1 VKKEMFNEAQKETF
15 IKEYLRSKVVA
26 ETSLYA
32 VFKKTEDFEEK
43 LNKDVSKFTRDEIL
57 DMLAKFKAK
66 SINSLLNYTIVLKH
80 YSRFVFGEVGTNAY
94 ELIGKADI
102 ADMVDKDANILLTRE
117 ELDDVE
123 VQLLNW
129 VDKAII
135 ELLWNGVAGKNM
147 EDIYSVSEDCVQ
159 GNILRVNEKEFPMTD
174 RLRELLPKAFAE
186 TELMSYG
193 NTMRVIEVNGKG
205 KIYKERPN
213 ARGIDTPDSRFR
225 WVYRKIQIFRDYL
238 DIPGLTMK
246 NIAASGLW
254 HHLQL
259 GMKETGLGLRE
270 FLKTNKGEELAKRY
284 GFGDYWVDNIHQKY
298 EQYV

>member
-1 VKKEMFNEAQKETF
+1 MFNKAQKETF
-15 IKEYLRSKVVA
+15 IKEYLRSKVIA

-80 YSRFVFGEVGTNAY
+80 YSRFVFGAVGTNAY
-94 ELIGKADI
+94 ESIGKADV
-102 ADMVDKDANILLTRE
+102 ADMVDKNANILLTRE

-213 ARGIDTPDSRFR
+213 ARGIDTPDIRFR

-238 DIPGLTMK
+238 DMPGLTMK

-254 HHLQL
+254 HYLQL
-259 GMKETGLGLRE
+259 CMEKTKLDLRTFLRTKEG
-270 FLKTNKGEELAKRY
+270 KELAMRY
-284 GFGDYWVDNIHQKY
+284 GFSESYYIDNICQKY
-298 EQYV
+298 EQHLR

>member
-1 VKKEMFNEAQKETF
+1 MFNKAQKETF
-15 IKEYLRSKVVA
+15 IKEYLRSKVIA

-32 VFKKTEDFEEK
+32 IFKKTEDFEEK

-80 YSRFVFGEVGTNAY
+80 YSRFVFGAVGTNAY
-94 ELIGKADI
+94 ESIGKADV
-102 ADMVDKDANILLTRE
+102 ADMVDKNANILLTRE

-135 ELLWNGVAGKNM
+135 ELLWNGVTGKNM

-213 ARGIDTPDSRFR
+213 ARGIDTPDIRFR

-238 DIPGLTMK
+238 NMPGLTMK

-254 HHLQL
+254 HYLQL
-259 GMKETGLGLRE
+259 CMEKTKLDLRTFLRTKEG
-270 FLKTNKGEELAKRY
+270 KELAMRY
-284 GFGDYWVDNIHQKY
+284 GFSESYYIDNICQKY
-298 EQYV
+298 EQHLR

>member
-1 VKKEMFNEAQKETF
+1 MFNKAQKETF
-15 IKEYLRSKVVA
+15 IKEYLRSKVIA

-32 VFKKTEDFEEK
+32 IFKKTEDFEEK
-43 LNKDVSKFTRDEIL
+43 LNKDVSKFTRDEII

-80 YSRFVFGEVGTNAY
+80 YSRFVFGAVGTNAY
-94 ELIGKADI
+94 ESIGKADV
-102 ADMVDKDANILLTRE
+102 ADMVDKNANILLTRE

-213 ARGIDTPDSRFR
+213 ARGIDTPDIRFR

-238 DIPGLTMK
+238 DMPGLTMK

-254 HHLQL
+254 HYLQL
-259 GMKETGLGLRE
+259 CIEKTKLDLRTFLRTKEG
-270 FLKTNKGEELAKRY
+270 KELAMRY
-284 GFGDYWVDNIHQKY
+284 GFSESYYIDNICQKY
-298 EQYV
+298 EQQLR

>member
-1 VKKEMFNEAQKETF
+1 
-15 IKEYLRSKVVA
+15 
-26 ETSLYA
+26 
-32 VFKKTEDFEEK
+32 
-43 LNKDVSKFTRDEIL
+43 
-57 DMLAKFKAK
+57 
-66 SINSLLNYTIVLKH
+66 
-80 YSRFVFGEVGTNAY
+80 
-94 ELIGKADI
+94 
-102 ADMVDKDANILLTRE
+102 
-117 ELDDVE
+117 
-123 VQLLNW
+123 
-129 VDKAII
+129 
-135 ELLWNGVAGKNM
+135 
-147 EDIYSVSEDCVQ
+147 
-159 GNILRVNEKEFPMTD
+159 MTD

-259 GMKETGLGLRE
+259 GMKETGFGLRE

-284 GFGDYWVDNIHQKY
+284 RFGDYWVDNIHQKY

>member
-1 VKKEMFNEAQKETF
+1 MFNEAQKEIF

-32 VFKKTEDFEEK
+32 IFKKTEDFEEK

-80 YSRFVFGEVGTNAY
+80 YSRFVFGAVGTNAY
-94 ELIGKADI
+94 ESIGKADV
-102 ADMVDKDANILLTRE
+102 ADMVDKNANILLTRE

-193 NTMRVIEVNGKG
+193 NTMRVIDVNGKG

-213 ARGIDTPDSRFR
+213 ARGIDTPDIRFR

-238 DIPGLTMK
+238 DMPGLTMK

-254 HHLQL
+254 HYLQL
-259 GMKETGLGLRE
+259 CMEKTKLDLRTFLRTKEG
-270 FLKTNKGEELAKRY
+270 KELAMRY
-284 GFGDYWVDNIHQKY
+284 GFSESYYIDNICQKY
-298 EQYV
+298 EQHLR

>member
-1 VKKEMFNEAQKETF
+1 MFNEAQKETF

-32 VFKKTEDFEEK
+32 VFKKTEGFEEK

-80 YSRFVFGEVGTNAY
+80 YSRFVFGAVGTNAY
-94 ELIGKADI
+94 ESIGKADI
-102 ADMVDKDANILLTRE
+102 ADLIDKDANILLTRE

-174 RLRELLPKAFAE
+174 RLKELLPKAFAE

-193 NTMRVIEVNGKG
+193 NTMKVIEVNGKG

-238 DIPGLTMK
+238 DLPGLTMK

-254 HHLQL
+254 YYLQL
-259 GMKETGLGLRE
+259 CMEKTKLDLRTFLRTKEG
-270 FLKTNKGEELAKRY
+270 KELAMRY
-284 GFGDYWVDNIHQKY
+284 GFSESYYIDNICQKY
-298 EQYV
+298 EQHLR

>member
-1 VKKEMFNEAQKETF
+1 MFNKAQKETF
-15 IKEYLRSKVVA
+15 IKEYLRSKVIA

-32 VFKKTEDFEEK
+32 IFKKTEDFEEK
-43 LNKDVSKFTRDEIL
+43 LNKDVSKFTRYEIL

-80 YSRFVFGEVGTNAY
+80 YSRFVFGAVGTNAY
-94 ELIGKADI
+94 ESIGKADVS
-102 ADMVDKDANILLTRE
+102 DMVDKNANILLTRE

-174 RLRELLPKAFAE
+174 MLRELLPKAFAE

-213 ARGIDTPDSRFR
+213 ARGIDTPDIRFR

-238 DIPGLTMK
+238 DMPGLTMK

-254 HHLQL
+254 HYLQL
-259 GMKETGLGLRE
+259 CMEKTKLDLRTFLRTKEG
-270 FLKTNKGEELAKRY
+270 KELAMRY
-284 GFGDYWVDNIHQKY
+284 GFSESYYIDNICQKY
-298 EQYV
+298 EQHLR

>member
-1 VKKEMFNEAQKETF
+1 MFNKAQKETF

-32 VFKKTEDFEEK
+32 IFKKTEDFEEK

-80 YSRFVFGEVGTNAY
+80 YSRFVFGAVGTNAY
-94 ELIGKADI
+94 ESIGKADVS
-102 ADMVDKDANILLTRE
+102 DMVDKNANILLTRE

-213 ARGIDTPDSRFR
+213 ARGIDTPDIRFR

-238 DIPGLTMK
+238 NMPGLTMK

-254 HHLQL
+254 HYLQL
-259 GMKETGLGLRE
+259 CIEKTKLDLRTFLRTKEG
-270 FLKTNKGEELAKRY
+270 KELAMRY
-284 GFGDYWVDNIHQKY
+284 GFSESYYIDNICQKY
-298 EQYV
+298 EQHLR

>member
-1 VKKEMFNEAQKETF
+1 MFNEAQKETF
-15 IKEYLRSKVVA
+15 IKEYLRSKVIA

-32 VFKKTEDFEEK
+32 IFKKTEDFEEK

-57 DMLAKFKAK
+57 DMLVKFKAK

-80 YSRFVFGEVGTNAY
+80 YSRFVFGVVGTNAY
-94 ELIGKADI
+94 ESIGKADV
-102 ADMVDKDANILLTRE
+102 ADMVDKNANILLTRE

-174 RLRELLPKAFAE
+174 RLRELLPKAFDE

-213 ARGIDTPDSRFR
+213 ARGIDTPDIRFR

-238 DIPGLTMK
+238 DMPGLTMK

-254 HHLQL
+254 HYLQL
-259 GMKETGLGLRE
+259 CIEKTKLDLRTFLRTKEG
-270 FLKTNKGEELAKRY
+270 KELAMRY
-284 GFGDYWVDNIHQKY
+284 GFSESYYIDNICQKY
-298 EQYV
+298 EQQLR

>member
-1 VKKEMFNEAQKETF
+1 MFNKAQKETF
-15 IKEYLRSKVVA
+15 IKEYLRSKVIA

-32 VFKKTEDFEEK
+32 IFKKTEDFEEK

-80 YSRFVFGEVGTNAY
+80 YSRFVFGAVGTNAY
-94 ELIGKADI
+94 ESIGKADV
-102 ADMVDKDANILLTRE
+102 ADMVDKNANILLTRE

-213 ARGIDTPDSRFR
+213 ARGIDTPDIRFR

-238 DIPGLTMK
+238 NMPGLTMK

-254 HHLQL
+254 HYLQL
-259 GMKETGLGLRE
+259 CMEKTKLDLRTFLRTKEG
-270 FLKTNKGEELAKRY
+270 KELAMRY
-284 GFGDYWVDNIHQKY
+284 GFSESYYIDNICQKY
-298 EQYV
+298 EQHLR

>member
-1 VKKEMFNEAQKETF
+1 MFNKAQKETF
-15 IKEYLRSKVVA
+15 IKEYLRSKVIA

-32 VFKKTEDFEEK
+32 IFKKTEDFEEK

-80 YSRFVFGEVGTNAY
+80 YSRFVFGAVGTNAY
-94 ELIGKADI
+94 ESIGKADVS
-102 ADMVDKDANILLTRE
+102 DMVDKNANILLTRE

-193 NTMRVIEVNGKG
+193 NTMRVIEINGKG

-213 ARGIDTPDSRFR
+213 ARGIDTPDIRFR

-238 DIPGLTMK
+238 DMPGLTMK

-254 HHLQL
+254 HYLQL
-259 GMKETGLGLRE
+259 CIEKTKLDLRTFLRTKEG
-270 FLKTNKGEELAKRY
+270 KELAMRY
-284 GFGDYWVDNIHQKY
+284 GFSESYYIDNICQKY
-298 EQYV
+298 EQHLR

>member
-1 VKKEMFNEAQKETF
+1 MFNEAQKEIF

-32 VFKKTEDFEEK
+32 IFKKTEDFEEK

-80 YSRFVFGEVGTNAY
+80 YSRFVFGAVGTNAY
-94 ELIGKADI
+94 ESIVKADV
-102 ADMVDKDANILLTRE
+102 ADIIDKNANILLTRE
-117 ELDDVE
+117 ELDDIE

-213 ARGIDTPDSRFR
+213 ARGIDTPDIRFR

-238 DIPGLTMK
+238 DMPGLTMK

-254 HHLQL
+254 HYLQL
-259 GMKETGLGLRE
+259 CMEKTKLDLRTFLRTKEG
-270 FLKTNKGEELAKRY
+270 KELAMRY
-284 GFGDYWVDNIHQKY
+284 GFSESYYIDNICQKY
-298 EQYV
+298 EQHLR

>member
-1 VKKEMFNEAQKETF
+1 MFNKEQKETF

-94 ELIGKADI
+94 ESIGKADV

-129 VDKAII
+129 VDKAIV
-135 ELLWNGVAGKNM
+135 ELLWEGVSGKNM
-147 EDIYSVSEDCVQ
+147 NDIYSVTEECVK
-159 GNILRVNEKEFPMTD
+159 GDKLCVNGKEFPMTS
-174 RLRELLPKAFAE
+174 RLKELLPKAFSE
-186 TELMSYG
+186 TESMAYG
-193 NTMRVIEVNGKG
+193 NTMRISQVIGRG
-205 KIYKERPN
+205 RIYKERPN
-213 ARGIDTPDSRFR
+213 ARGIDSDDVHFR
-225 WVYRKIQIFRDYL
+225 YFYRKIQIFRDYL

-254 HHLQL
+254 HYLQL

-284 GFGDYWVDNIHQKY
+284 GFGDYWIDNIHQKY

>member
-1 VKKEMFNEAQKETF
+1 MLNKEQKETF
-15 IKEYLRSKVVA
+15 IKEYLRSKVIA

-32 VFKKTEDFEEK
+32 IFKKTEDFEEK

-80 YSRFVFGEVGTNAY
+80 YSRFVFGVVGTNAY
-94 ELIGKADI
+94 ESIGKADV
-102 ADMVDKDANILLTRE
+102 ADMVDKNANILLTRD

-213 ARGIDTPDSRFR
+213 ARGIDTPDIRFR

-238 DIPGLTMK
+238 DMPGLTMK

-254 HHLQL
+254 HYLQL
-259 GMKETGLGLRE
+259 CMEKTKLDLITFLRTKEG
-270 FLKTNKGEELAKRY
+270 KELAMRY
-284 GFGDYWVDNIHQKY
+284 GFSESYYIDNICQKY
-298 EQYV
+298 EQHLR

>member
-1 VKKEMFNEAQKETF
+1 MFNKAQKETF
-15 IKEYLRSKVVA
+15 IKEYLRSKVIA

-32 VFKKTEDFEEK
+32 IFKKTEDFEEK

-80 YSRFVFGEVGTNAY
+80 YSRFVFGAVGTNAY
-94 ELIGKADI
+94 ESIGKADVS
-102 ADMVDKDANILLTRE
+102 DMVDKNANILLTRD

-205 KIYKERPN
+205 KIYKERSN
-213 ARGIDTPDSRFR
+213 ARGIDTPDIRFR

-238 DIPGLTMK
+238 DMPGLTMK

-254 HHLQL
+254 HYLQL
-259 GMKETGLGLRE
+259 CMEKTKLDLRTFLRTKEG
-270 FLKTNKGEELAKRY
+270 KELAMRY
-284 GFGDYWVDNIHQKY
+284 GFSESYYIDNICQKY
-298 EQYV
+298 EQHLR

>member
-1 VKKEMFNEAQKETF
+1 MFNKAQKETF
-15 IKEYLRSKVVA
+15 IKEYLRSKVIA

-32 VFKKTEDFEEK
+32 IFKKTEDFEEK

-80 YSRFVFGEVGTNAY
+80 YSRFVFGAVGTNAY
-94 ELIGKADI
+94 ESIGKADV
-102 ADMVDKDANILLTRE
+102 ADMVDKNANILLTRE

-123 VQLLNW
+123 LQLLNW

-174 RLRELLPKAFAE
+174 RLKELLPKAFAE

-193 NTMRVIEVNGKG
+193 NTMRVIDVNGKG

-213 ARGIDTPDSRFR
+213 ARGIDTPDIRFR

-238 DIPGLTMK
+238 DMPGLTMK

-254 HHLQL
+254 HYLQL
-259 GMKETGLGLRE
+259 CIEKTKLDLRTFLRTKEG
-270 FLKTNKGEELAKRY
+270 KELAMRY
-284 GFGDYWVDNIHQKY
+284 GFSESYYIDNICQKY
-298 EQYV
+298 EQHLR

>member
-1 VKKEMFNEAQKETF
+1 MFNEAQKETF

-80 YSRFVFGEVGTNAY
+80 YSRFVFGAVGTNAY
-94 ELIGKADI
+94 ESIGKADI
-102 ADMVDKDANILLTRE
+102 ANLIDKDANILLTRE

-238 DIPGLTMK
+238 DLPGLTMK

-254 HHLQL
+254 YYLQL
-259 GMKETGLGLRE
+259 GMEKTKLDLRAFLRTKEG
-270 FLKTNKGEELAKRY
+270 KELAMKY
-284 GFGDYWVDNIHQKY
+284 GFSESYYIDNICQKY
-298 EQYV
+298 EQHLR

>member
-1 VKKEMFNEAQKETF
+1 MFNKAQKETF
-15 IKEYLRSKVVA
+15 IKEYLRSKVIA

-32 VFKKTEDFEEK
+32 IFKKTEDFEEK

-80 YSRFVFGEVGTNAY
+80 YSRFVFGAVGTNAY
-94 ELIGKADI
+94 ESIGKADVS
-102 ADMVDKDANILLTRE
+102 DMVDKNANILLTRE

-213 ARGIDTPDSRFR
+213 ARGIDTPDIRFR

-238 DIPGLTMK
+238 NMPGLTMK

-254 HHLQL
+254 HYLQL
-259 GMKETGLGLRE
+259 CIEKTKLDLRTFLRTKEG
-270 FLKTNKGEELAKRY
+270 KELAMRY
-284 GFGDYWVDNIHQKY
+284 GFSESYYIDNICQKY
-298 EQYV
+298 EQHLR

>member
-1 VKKEMFNEAQKETF
+1 MFNKAQKETF
-15 IKEYLRSKVVA
+15 IKEYLRSKVIA

-32 VFKKTEDFEEK
+32 IFKKTEDFEEK

-57 DMLAKFKAK
+57 DMLAKFKVK

-80 YSRFVFGEVGTNAY
+80 YSRFVFGAVGTNAY
-94 ELIGKADI
+94 ESIGKADV
-102 ADMVDKDANILLTRE
+102 ADMVDKNANILLTRE

-213 ARGIDTPDSRFR
+213 ARGIDTPDIRFR

-238 DIPGLTMK
+238 DMPGLTMK

-254 HHLQL
+254 HYLQL
-259 GMKETGLGLRE
+259 CIEKTKLDLRTFLRTKEG
-270 FLKTNKGEELAKRY
+270 KELAMRY
-284 GFGDYWVDNIHQKY
+284 GFSESYYIDNICQKY
-298 EQYV
+298 EQQLR

>member
-1 VKKEMFNEAQKETF
+1 MFNKAQKETF
-15 IKEYLRSKVVA
+15 IKEYLRSKVIA

-32 VFKKTEDFEEK
+32 IFKKTEDFEEK

-80 YSRFVFGEVGTNAY
+80 YSRFVFGAVGTNAY
-94 ELIGKADI
+94 ESIGKADV
-102 ADMVDKDANILLTRE
+102 ADMVDKNANILLTRE
-117 ELDDVE
+117 ELDDIE

-193 NTMRVIEVNGKG
+193 NTMRVIDVNGKG

-213 ARGIDTPDSRFR
+213 ARGIDTPDIKFR

-238 DIPGLTMK
+238 DMPGLTMK
-246 NIAASGLW
+246 NIVASGLW
-254 HHLQL
+254 HYLQL
-259 GMKETGLGLRE
+259 CIEKTKLDLRTFLRTKEG
-270 FLKTNKGEELAKRY
+270 KELAIRY
-284 GFGDYWVDNIHQKY
+284 GFSESYYIDNICQKY
-298 EQYV
+298 EQQLR

>member
-1 VKKEMFNEAQKETF
+1 MFNKAQKETF
-15 IKEYLRSKVVA
+15 IKEYLRSKVIA

-32 VFKKTEDFEEK
+32 IFKKTEDFEEK

-80 YSRFVFGEVGTNAY
+80 YSRFVFGAVGTNAY
-94 ELIGKADI
+94 ESIGKADV
-102 ADMVDKDANILLTRE
+102 ADMVDKNANILLTRE

-135 ELLWNGVAGKNM
+135 ELLWNGVSGKNM

-213 ARGIDTPDSRFR
+213 ARGIDTPDIRFR

-238 DIPGLTMK
+238 DMPGLTMK

-254 HHLQL
+254 HYLQL
-259 GMKETGLGLRE
+259 CIEKTKLDLRTFLRTKEG
-270 FLKTNKGEELAKRY
+270 KELAMRY
-284 GFGDYWVDNIHQKY
+284 GFSESYYIDNICQKY
-298 EQYV
+298 EQHLR

>member
-1 VKKEMFNEAQKETF
+1 MFNKAQKETF
-15 IKEYLRSKVVA
+15 IKEYLRSKVIA

-32 VFKKTEDFEEK
+32 IFKKTEDFEEK

-80 YSRFVFGEVGTNAY
+80 YSRFVFGAVGTNAY
-94 ELIGKADI
+94 ESIGKADV
-102 ADMVDKDANILLTRE
+102 ADMVDKNANILLTRE

-213 ARGIDTPDSRFR
+213 ARGIDTPDIRFR

-238 DIPGLTMK
+238 DMPGLTMK

-254 HHLQL
+254 HYLQL
-259 GMKETGLGLRE
+259 CMEKTKLDLRTFLRTKEG
-270 FLKTNKGEELAKRY
+270 KELAMRY
-284 GFGDYWVDNIHQKY
+284 GFSESYYIDNICQKY
-298 EQYV
+298 EQQLR

>member
-1 VKKEMFNEAQKETF
+1 MFNKAQKETF

-80 YSRFVFGEVGTNAY
+80 YSRFVFGAVGTNAY
-94 ELIGKADI
+94 ESIGKADV
-102 ADMVDKDANILLTRE
+102 ADMVDKNANILLTRE

-193 NTMRVIEVNGKG
+193 NTMRIIEVNGKG

-213 ARGIDTPDSRFR
+213 ARGIDTPDIRFR

-238 DIPGLTMK
+238 DMPGLTMK

-254 HHLQL
+254 HYLQL
-259 GMKETGLGLRE
+259 CMEKTKLDLRTFLRTKEG
-270 FLKTNKGEELAKRY
+270 KELAMRY
-284 GFGDYWVDNIHQKY
+284 GFSESYYIDNICQKY
-298 EQYV
+298 EQHLR

>member
-1 VKKEMFNEAQKETF
+1 MFNKAQKETF
-15 IKEYLRSKVVA
+15 IKEYLRSKVIA

-32 VFKKTEDFEEK
+32 IFKKTEDFEEK

-80 YSRFVFGEVGTNAY
+80 YSRFVFGAVGTNAY
-94 ELIGKADI
+94 ESIGKADVS
-102 ADMVDKDANILLTRE
+102 DMVDKNANILLTRE

-135 ELLWNGVAGKNM
+135 ELLWNDVAGKNM

-213 ARGIDTPDSRFR
+213 ARGIDTPDIRFR

-238 DIPGLTMK
+238 DMPGLTMK

-254 HHLQL
+254 HYLQL
-259 GMKETGLGLRE
+259 CMEKTKLDLRTFLRTKEG
-270 FLKTNKGEELAKRY
+270 KELAMRY
-284 GFGDYWVDNIHQKY
+284 GFSESYYIDNICQKY
-298 EQYV
+298 EQHLR

>member
-1 VKKEMFNEAQKETF
+1 MFNEAQKETF

-32 VFKKTEDFEEK
+32 VFKKTEGFEEK

-94 ELIGKADI
+94 ESIGKADI
-102 ADMVDKDANILLTRE
+102 ANLIDKDANILLTRE

-238 DIPGLTMK
+238 DLPGLTMK

-254 HHLQL
+254 HYLQL

>member
-1 VKKEMFNEAQKETF
+1 MFNKEQKETF

-80 YSRFVFGEVGTNAY
+80 YSRFVFGAVGTNAY
-94 ELIGKADI
+94 ESIGKADVS
-102 ADMVDKDANILLTRE
+102 DMVDKNANILLTRE

-174 RLRELLPKAFAE
+174 RLRELLPKAVAE

-213 ARGIDTPDSRFR
+213 ARGIDTPDIRFR

-238 DIPGLTMK
+238 DMPGLTMK

-254 HHLQL
+254 HYLQL
-259 GMKETGLGLRE
+259 CIEKTKLDLRTFLRTKEGKE
-270 FLKTNKGEELAKRY
+270 VAMRY
-284 GFGDYWVDNIHQKY
+284 GFSESYYIDNICQKY
-298 EQYV
+298 EQHLR

>member
-1 VKKEMFNEAQKETF
+1 MFNKEQKETF
-15 IKEYLRSKVVA
+15 IKEYLRSKVIA

-32 VFKKTEDFEEK
+32 IFKKTEDFEEK

-80 YSRFVFGEVGTNAY
+80 YSRFVFGAVGTNAY
-94 ELIGKADI
+94 ESIGKADV
-102 ADMVDKDANILLTRE
+102 ADMVDKNANILLTRE

-174 RLRELLPKAFAE
+174 RLKELLPKAFAE

-213 ARGIDTPDSRFR
+213 ARGIDTPDIRFR

-238 DIPGLTMK
+238 DMPGLTMK

-254 HHLQL
+254 HYLQL
-259 GMKETGLGLRE
+259 CIEKTKLDLRTFLRTKEG
-270 FLKTNKGEELAKRY
+270 KELAMRY
-284 GFGDYWVDNIHQKY
+284 GFSESYYIDNICQKY
-298 EQYV
+298 EQHLR

>member
-1 VKKEMFNEAQKETF
+1 MFNKAQKETF
-15 IKEYLRSKVVA
+15 IKEYLRSKVIA

-32 VFKKTEDFEEK
+32 IFKKTEDFEEK

-80 YSRFVFGEVGTNAY
+80 YSRFVFGVVGTNAY
-94 ELIGKADI
+94 ESIGKADV
-102 ADMVDKDANILLTRE
+102 ADMVDKNANILLTRE

-135 ELLWNGVAGKNM
+135 ELLWNGVSGKNM

-213 ARGIDTPDSRFR
+213 ARGIDTPDIRFR

-238 DIPGLTMK
+238 DMPGLTMK

-254 HHLQL
+254 HYLQL
-259 GMKETGLGLRE
+259 CIEKTKLDLRTFLRTKEG
-270 FLKTNKGEELAKRY
+270 KELAMRY
-284 GFGDYWVDNIHQKY
+284 GFSESYYIDNICQKY
-298 EQYV
+298 EQHLR

>member
-1 VKKEMFNEAQKETF
+1 MFNKAQKETF
-15 IKEYLRSKVVA
+15 IKEYLRSKVIA

-32 VFKKTEDFEEK
+32 IFKKTEDFEEK

-80 YSRFVFGEVGTNAY
+80 YSRFVFGAVGTNAY
-94 ELIGKADI
+94 ESIVKADV
-102 ADMVDKDANILLTRE
+102 ADIIDKNANILLTRE
-117 ELDDVE
+117 ELDDIE

-213 ARGIDTPDSRFR
+213 ARGIDTPDIRFR

-238 DIPGLTMK
+238 DMPGLTMK

-254 HHLQL
+254 HYLQL
-259 GMKETGLGLRE
+259 CMEKTKLDLRTFLRTKEG
-270 FLKTNKGEELAKRY
+270 KELAMRY
-284 GFGDYWVDNIHQKY
+284 GFSESYYIDNICQKY
-298 EQYV
+298 EQHLR